1 MSTPLGSSQL
11 LKPRP
16 FYPHTI
22 SQSARFDGGSSA
34 VLSRTP
40 GTTGNRRTWTW
51 SGWVKRSTLGTSQN
65 FYTLFSAGPYTGSST
80 HFAFYYSGSKV
91 DIISFYQYTS
101 GYEIFYETDQL
112 FRDSSAWYHFVVEVD
127 ITESTSTDR
136 VKIYLN
142 GTRITSFQTST
153 APSSDTLDT
162 YLNWTGATHYVGSSS
177 RASTDNLNGYLA
189 EVNFIDGTALDPTSF
204 GETKSGIWI
213 PKDTSGLTFGT
224 NGYRLKFQDDSA
236 IGDNTG
242 GNTLTPAFTVGGLA
256 ATDVVPDSPTNNWCV
271 LNTISSLGTQSEG
284 NLKHVTGVSGFGS
297 AVGSIGVT
305 SGKWYWEV
313 TITSSCA
320 ADLIGVVDA
329 TYDSLNSASF
339 VGGLN
344 GNSGVDSISYYTT
357 ALKFINGTA
366 TSYGVSYTTNDIIGV
381 ALNLDDNQITFYKN
395 GSSQGAISHTFSGNN
410 ILPAASDALGNASA
424 TYRFNFGQDSA
435 NVSSANADKNGFGT
449 FEYAVPSGFLA
460 LCTANLPDPTIDP
473 AKDRTPADHF
483 NTVLYTGNGSTQ
495 SITGVGFQPDWLW
508 LKNRTAGNSHALF
521 DSVRGSGSNGFYNLS
536 TNTTNDESDATNVA
550 SLDSDGFTLGSN
562 AGTNRN
568 TDSLVSWNWLA
579 GGSAVSNSDG
589 TITSSVSANTK
600 AGFSIVSYTG
610 TGSGA
615 TVGHGLSQAPEWILA
630 KQRDA
635 DSTDWYIYHSALGA
649 SAYITLNGTA
659 KAVTSSS
666 DPWNATA
673 PTNSVFSVSS
683 AASPSS
689 SGTMIAYCFHSVD
702 GYSKVGTYE
711 SNNNSNGPFVFTG
724 FKPAFIL
731 MKDADR
737 DAMAWTMFDNKRNP
751 LAGNPNDESLTPSG
765 ASAEPYDSNSDID
778 FLSNG
783 FKLRGGSSS
792 WNNYL
797 TETYIYIA
805 FAEQPFKYSN
815 AE

>member
-16 FYPHTI
+16 FYPHSI
-22 SQSARFDGGSSA
+22 NQSLRFEDGDTASM
-34 VLSRTP
+34 SRTNS
-40 GTTGNRRTWTW
+40 GAGNRRTWTF
-51 SGWVKRSTLGTSQN
+51 SAWVKVTNLGSGTQN
-65 FYTLFSAGPYTGSST
+65 YILGATTDNYNVNWAIFFFGSDELTFYS
-80 HFAFYYSGSKV
+80 
-91 DIISFYQYTS
+91 YTS
-101 GYEIFYETDQL
+101 SQQYQIHTYEV
-112 FRDSSAWYHFVVEVD
+112 FRDPSAWYHLVLAWD
-127 ITESTSTDR
+127 TTQSTAADR
-136 VKIYLN
+136 IKLYVN
-142 GTRITSFQTST
+142 GSQITSFDT
-153 APSSDTLDT
+153 AAYPS
-162 YLNWTGATHYVGSSS
+162 LNYEEPYINNNTQQDLGRAATAAY
-177 RASTDNLNGYLA
+177 GYDGYMA
-189 EVNFIDGTALDPTSF
+189 EVHFVDGSALTPTSF

-213 PKDTSGLTFGT
+213 PKAYTGSHGT
-224 NGYRLKFQDDSA
+224 NGYHLDFADGSALGDDES
-236 IGDNTG
+236 
-242 GNTLTPAFTVGGLA
+242 GNNNDFTPTGLA
-256 ATDVVPDSPTNNWCV
+256 ATDVMLDSPTNNWCV
-271 LNTISSLGTQSEG
+271 LNKISSLGTLSEG
-284 NLKHVTGVSGFGS
+284 NLKHVTGVSGYGS

-329 TYDSLNSASF
+329 TYDSLNGSSF

-366 TSYGVSYTTNDIIGV
+366 TSYGASYTTNDIIGV

-395 GSSQGAISHTFSGNN
+395 GSSQGAISHTFSGNP
-410 ILPAASDALGNASA
+410 ILPAASDALTNATA

-435 NVSSANADKNGFGT
+435 NVSSANADGNGFGT

-460 LCTANLPDPTIDP
+460 LCTANLPNPTMDP
-473 AKDRTPADHF
+473 AKDQTPADHF

-495 SITGVGFQPDWLW
+495 SVTGVGFQPDFVW
-508 LKNRTAGNSHALF
+508 LKSRAGTNAADSHRLN
-521 DSVRGSGSNGFYNLS
+521 DSVRGANKQLYSNGANIEG
-536 TNTTNDESDATNVA
+536 TATNELT
-550 SLDSDGFTLGSN
+550 SFDSDGFTLGNATQVNDN
-562 AGTNRN
+562 AGPN
-568 TDSLVSWNWLA
+568 TYVSWNWLA
-579 GGSAVSNSDG
+579 GGTAVSNTDG

-610 TGSGA
+610 TGSAA
-615 TVGHGLSQAPEWILA
+615 TVGHGLSSTPELYIVKSRSLA
-630 KQRDA
+630 T
-635 DSTDWYIYHSALGA
+635 SWVTYHKNAA
-649 SAYITLNGTA
+649 SSPEDGYLVLNGTD
-659 KAVTSSS
+659 KFFDTIT
-666 DPWNATA
+666 WNDTA
-673 PTNSVFSVSS
+673 PTSSVFSLGPTGYSS
-683 AASPSS
+683 NN
-689 SGTMIAYCFHSVD
+689 SGATYIAYCFHSVE
-702 GYSKVGTYE
+702 GYSRIGSYE
-711 SNNNSNGPFVFTG
+711 SNNSTNGPFVFTG

-765 ASAEPYDSNSDID
+765 TSTEPYDSNSDID

-797 TETYIYIA
+797 TETYVYIA